1 MSALRCEETTLI
13 RLDEDAKERIRRS
26 YYLDRKSMQ
35 GRIVEFVG
43 DSYRYRHRL
52 QQDTLV
58 KV

>member
-43 DSYRYRHRL
+43 DSYRYRHCL

-58 KV
+58 EV

>member
-52 QQDTLV
+52 QQDILV
-58 KV
+58 EV